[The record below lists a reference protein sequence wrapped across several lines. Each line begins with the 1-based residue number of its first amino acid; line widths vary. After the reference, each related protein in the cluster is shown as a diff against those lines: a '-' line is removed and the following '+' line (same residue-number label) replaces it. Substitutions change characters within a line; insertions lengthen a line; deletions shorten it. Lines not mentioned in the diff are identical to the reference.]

1 MLSLSTC
8 WRAKSGLSGTDIVDL
23 FRSRGFREMEVE
35 YRLNMAQVN
44 EIERAV
50 EVGKIRVTSLHN
62 YVPRIPGEGL
72 ATDGGDRFLLSSL
85 VESERTEAVRKTCR
99 TLEWAERL
107 GAGAVVLHLGRVEGR
122 VAQRP
127 LLDLFR
133 AGHGAS
139 DEADNIRRD
148 LIERRAREAGPY
160 VAQVMESIRDI
171 EKRAADM
178 GLRIGL
184 ENRYYYRQIPSPDEL
199 KMFLSETNPDVVGYW
214 HDVGHGKV
222 MEALGL
228 RGNLE
233 HLEQCGDRLIGIH
246 FHDITGV
253 DDHSAPGTGEFD
265 FEVLRPWLRPDVL
278 RVMELHPRVTEEE
291 VVRGREYLESSAFV

>member
-8 WRAKSGLSGTDIVDL
+8 WRAKSGLSGTGIVDL
-23 FRSRGFREMEVE
+23 FRSLGFREMEVE
-35 YRLNMAQVN
+35 YRLDTAQVS
-44 EIERAV
+44 EIERVVAA
-50 EVGKIRVTSLHN
+50 GKMRVTSLHN

-72 ATDGGDRFLLSSL
+72 ETDGGDRFLLSSL
-85 VESERTEAVRKTCR
+85 DEEHREEAVRKTYR
-99 TLEWAERL
+99 TMEWAERL
-107 GAGAVVLHLGRVEGR
+107 GAGAVVLHLGRVEGE
-122 VAQRP
+122 VSQRP

-139 DEADNIRRD
+139 DEAGDIRRN

-160 VAQVMESIRDI
+160 LAQVVKSVRDI

-199 KMFLSETNPDVVGYW
+199 GVLLSETNPDVVGYW
-214 HDVGHGKV
+214 HDVGHGQV
-222 MEALGL
+222 MEALEL

-233 HLEQCGDRLIGIH
+233 HLEQAGERLIGIH

-253 DDHSAPGTGEFD
+253 DDHCAPGTGEFD
-265 FEVLRPWLRPDVL
+265 FEVLRPWLRPNVL
-278 RVMELHPRVTEEE
+278 RVMELHPRVTDDE
-291 VVRGREYLESSAFV
+291 VVRGREFLESLRFT

>member
-8 WRAKSGLSGTDIVDL
+8 WRARSGLSGTEIVDL
-23 FRSRGFREMEVE
+23 FRNLGVREMEVE
-35 YRLNMAQVN
+35 YRLDTAQVN

-50 EVGKIRVTSLHN
+50 EAGKIRVTSLHN
-62 YVPRIPGEGL
+62 YVPRILGEGL

-107 GAGAVVLHLGRVEGR
+107 GAGTVVLHLGRVEGR
-122 VAQRP
+122 VSQRP

-139 DEADNIRRD
+139 DEADNIRTD
-148 LIERRAREAGPY
+148 LIKQRAREAEPY
-160 VAQVMESIRDI
+160 VAKVLKSVRDI

-178 GLRIGL
+178 GLRLGL

-199 KMFLSETNPDVVGYW
+199 GVLLSETNPDVVGYW
-214 HDVGHGKV
+214 HDVGHGQV

-228 RGNLE
+228 RGSLE
-233 HLEQCGDRLIGIH
+233 HI
-246 FHDITGV
+246 
-253 DDHSAPGTGEFD
+253 
-265 FEVLRPWLRPDVL
+265 EV
-278 RVMELHPRVTEEE
+278 ET
-291 VVRGREYLESSAFV
+291 A